1 MDTREDFSG
10 LLRTRGLK
18 GEREGGR
25 MGGRERKGEGEEIKR
40 VEGGKRRREERKVS
54 GRAKV

>member
-1 MDTREDFSG
+1 
-10 LLRTRGLK
+10 
-18 GEREGGR
+18 
-25 MGGRERKGEGEEIKR
+25 MGGREREGEGEEIKR